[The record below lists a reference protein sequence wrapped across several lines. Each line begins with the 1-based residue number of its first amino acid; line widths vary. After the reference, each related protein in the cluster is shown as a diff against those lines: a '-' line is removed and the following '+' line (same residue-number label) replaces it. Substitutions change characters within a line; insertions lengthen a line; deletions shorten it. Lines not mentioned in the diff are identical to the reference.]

1 MKKLHLNKKTNH
13 FTLVKSRRLKIN
25 KEICFLIIIICLL
38 HISVFIN
45 SAQGAELNDTIS
57 VSLKNNTLP
66 EAFKIISKKSGYS
79 FAFSKE
85 FIPEDLKLTK
95 EFINSTVKDIIT
107 DILRGTGITFNI
119 IDEQIILTKKK
130 TLSKY
135 TISGYI
141 KDKETGEPLFQA
153 TISDKKHNYGCVSDE
168 NGYYSLTLQEG
179 IYTLL
184 YSYIGNKLVEQLI
197 ILDRN
202 IDFSVQLESNIEL
215 DEVVVIGNE
224 KHEIIKRTDPLGKIS
239 ISNENIESMPVI
251 MAEPDIMKSIQLI
264 PGIQGGQEGNGEV
277 YVRGG
282 GPLQNLF
289 LIDNVPIY
297 NCFHLLGLF
306 SVFNSDVIEST
317 DVIKGGFPAQYGGRL
332 SSVIDVKTKD
342 GDVKEFKGI
351 VSLGLVSSK
360 LFLEGPLVKEKTS
373 FTIAGRFGYYYLYGE
388 LLPSVIS
395 DSYDNNISNY
405 NFKDLNF
412 NVTHK
417 LSDNHKLKL
426 SVYYGDD
433 TGEEVKGHDRVEE
446 YYQHTYSFRKVIQ
459 GQNWNNLI
467 GSLKWEGKISEKLTT
482 SVQFSTS
489 QYKYNNYESDTNFM
503 VINHIDT
510 TFYFF
515 ETSLNNKVVSY
526 YAMTNLNYEIL
537 PYLKLNAGYKYSA
550 INLDSDNKQTTNSND
565 FSMGES
571 NRKDTI
577 LSKYDYKTSE
587 HAGYVEF
594 QILPWKRF
602 SITPGVHLSYYKT
615 GGYENTVLQPRVS
628 SSWEFINNI
637 ILKASYTKMA
647 QHMHLLGA
655 TRIKQASDLL
665 VPAVEKAPSEE
676 SDQYSLGFSFLR
688 FKNYRIH
695 IDAYYKQF
703 ENLINFSEGA
713 SYFTDSPLWVD
724 KIEIGT
730 GDAKGIELLIEKPK
744 GKLNGWI
751 GYTYSN
757 TTRKFEEINL
767 GKSFPFIYDHRHY
780 FNIVGN
786 YHFNNKWDIGVNW
799 LYHTGS
805 KTTIPSSFYYSY
817 SNDVYGRMQTWN
829 NTKIFYNQKNTYV
842 LPSYHRLDI
851 SINYK
856 RKNRWGQG
864 KWSLSVYNVYNRKN
878 VYTSEYGEDFAQIL
892 GPIGYGRRYI
902 NDKKLLG
909 IIPSLSYSLS
919 F

>member
-446 YYQHTYSFRKVIQ
+446 Y
-459 GQNWNNLI
+459 
-467 GSLKWEGKISEKLTT
+467 
-482 SVQFSTS
+482 
-489 QYKYNNYESDTNFM
+489 TN
-503 VINHIDT
+503 
-510 TFYFF
+510 
-515 ETSLNNKVVSY
+515 
-526 YAMTNLNYEIL
+526 
-537 PYLKLNAGYKYSA
+537 
-550 INLDSDNKQTTNSND
+550 
-565 FSMGES
+565 
-571 NRKDTI
+571 
-577 LSKYDYKTSE
+577 
-587 HAGYVEF
+587 
-594 QILPWKRF
+594 
-602 SITPGVHLSYYKT
+602 
-615 GGYENTVLQPRVS
+615 
-628 SSWEFINNI
+628 
-637 ILKASYTKMA
+637 
-647 QHMHLLGA
+647 
-655 TRIKQASDLL
+655 TRILL
-665 VPAVEKAPSEE
+665 EK
-676 SDQYSLGFSFLR
+676 
-688 FKNYRIH
+688 
-695 IDAYYKQF
+695 
-703 ENLINFSEGA
+703 
-713 SYFTDSPLWVD
+713 
-724 KIEIGT
+724 
-730 GDAKGIELLIEKPK
+730 
-744 GKLNGWI
+744 
-751 GYTYSN
+751 
-757 TTRKFEEINL
+757 
-767 GKSFPFIYDHRHY
+767 
-780 FNIVGN
+780 
-786 YHFNNKWDIGVNW
+786 
-799 LYHTGS
+799 
-805 KTTIPSSFYYSY
+805 
-817 SNDVYGRMQTWN
+817 
-829 NTKIFYNQKNTYV
+829 
-842 LPSYHRLDI
+842 
-851 SINYK
+851 
-856 RKNRWGQG
+856 
-864 KWSLSVYNVYNRKN
+864 
-878 VYTSEYGEDFAQIL
+878 
-892 GPIGYGRRYI
+892 
-902 NDKKLLG
+902 
-909 IIPSLSYSLS
+909 
-919 F
+919 